1 MARLVKLRDTFN
13 SPVLEDIHLLL
24 PPDVSSP
31 PPEAYLGSFSS
42 MCAYCG
48 ATNVELLQC
57 GRCRTAS
64 MLCSRS
70 RPKCVPHTALPRVLR
85 AHAPALTD
93 ARLSRTLTLALTLAL
108 TQESKP

>member
-1 MARLVKLRDTFN
+1 MARLVKLCDTFN

-31 PPEAYLGSFSS
+31 PPEAYVGSFSS

-64 MLCSRS
+64 MLW
-70 RPKCVPHTALPRVLR
+70 
-85 AHAPALTD
+85 
-93 ARLSRTLTLALTLAL
+93 
-108 TQESKP
+108 